1 MRTDSKRSLLIWP
14 VTASTAIVAGIWFHD
29 PERLDSARRWAESVS
44 VEARNA
50 WETGPFADGVRKRF
64 GERSESSSPAGV
76 LTHLAAPRKIGRPD
90 GPGAYDPVLRRD
102 FSGIVSHPVRFRAMG
117 ENSGGNVTVRL
128 AAPRREERSELAG
141 MGQLTLVTPATIS
154 QPSLVLPMPD
164 PGAELDIA
172 RRREAFQPEPSPLD
186 EDAGFAI
193 SRSAQPDAAPVRV
206 EPRPTPLRPESPA
219 SESPLAE
226 TEWTPAEATM
236 SAAEPPS
243 PKNEPPSPTD
253 AAETPTDAAE
263 TSSDAAESSVAEAE
277 ARPVKE
283 RSPAA
288 EANRPAWPTALQLER
303 QLATLVKVAS
313 RTRRPD
319 DTSFVSDAGPTA
331 PETAGT
337 AAGWTADVL
346 ATLRRLADIDRID
359 APEAER
365 WIGDLRQQ
373 GELGLRLAET
383 RLDRDE
389 QREWLRAAHAVN
401 RRVAVWEAIWA
412 AAAASAPE
420 SSDAPTG
427 SPRTVAS
434 EGRQP
439 TSGTPAGQASGV
451 AHDLLAAV
459 TRVRQ
464 ELPETGDPEGWESYL
479 LLPELEYLAG
489 QTGAGARDPREFES
503 LDRQRLVACQR
514 LLSRLQWHGL
524 DASHQAWLGRDSVRT
539 LAATVRP
546 WGRSVVDFAQ
556 LMGQIESQESDLI
569 DLASLEIA
577 DAVQALRFADR
588 PEALRVSEV
597 IDTHYR
603 NANVRIAVTAELL
616 EALLPPVEPQTVPV
630 RAILFG
636 SRIRGVS
643 RVESELR
650 LRLLPARDRWS
661 LTLQTVGDVR
671 TASVGRN
678 GPVDVRTAADSR
690 FLASL
695 PIEVTPDGVSQ
706 GDSGVQVNGNSRLR
720 GIRTDYDGW
729 PLIGS
734 LVRGIAASRFEEL
747 KPLTDRYAA
756 RRVESQVGE
765 EIETRVEEAIAEAT
779 SRMTRSLLGPL
790 GQLNLD
796 PMVVDMETTD
806 RRLLARY
813 RLAGDWQLAAFTPRP
828 RAPSSSLMS
837 VQIHQSAINNTLEQ
851 LAPREESRSIAGIVS
866 EVLELFQR
874 PGTAMPDDIP
884 ADVAVQFAPTRPV
897 TVEIEDGLLW
907 ITMRIIR
914 LHEGDR
920 LDLRRFIVRAAY
932 RPRLDGME
940 AVLEREGPINI
951 SGPAMSMRERLP
963 VRAIFNKVFSPH
975 RPLPLTH
982 PALTE
987 HPSAEKL
994 VVSQF
999 ELRDGWIGIAISEQE
1014 ESRPVLTDASSRRP
1028 VPKVELGVV
1037 PL

>member
-29 PERLDSARRWAESVS
+29 PERLDSARRWAESVA

-50 WETGPFADGVRKRF
+50 WENGPFADRVRKRF
-64 GERSESSSPAGV
+64 GERSESSSPDGV
-76 LTHLAAPRKIGRPD
+76 LTHLAAPQGTGRPD
-90 GPGAYDPVLRRD
+90 GPVADDPVLRRD

-117 ENSGGNVTVRL
+117 ENSGEKVTVRL

-164 PGAELDIA
+164 PGAELDLA
-172 RRREAFQPEPSPLD
+172 RRREAFQPERSPLD
-186 EDAGFAI
+186 ENTSFAI
-193 SRSAQPDAAPVRV
+193 SKSAQPDAAPVRV
-206 EPRPTPLRPESPA
+206 EPRPTPLPPESPA
-219 SESPLAE
+219 SESPLEE
-226 TEWTPAEATM
+226 TEWTPAEATRP
-236 SAAEPPS
+236 AAEPQS
-243 PKNEPPSPTD
+243 PPNDPPSPTE
-253 AAETPTDAAE
+253 AEETPTNAAE
-263 TSSDAAESSVAEAE
+263 TSVAGEAT
-277 ARPVKE
+277 RPVE
-283 RSPAA
+283 EQSPAA
-288 EANRPAWPTALQLER
+288 EANRPAWPTAVQLER

-313 RTRRPD
+313 PTRPAD
-319 DTSFVSDAGPTA
+319 DTSWVSDAGPSA
-331 PETAGT
+331 PET

-365 WIGDLRQQ
+365 WIGDLRQR
-373 GELGLRLAET
+373 GEVGLRLAET
-383 RLDRDE
+383 RADRDE

-412 AAAASAPE
+412 AATVSAPE
-420 SSDAPTG
+420 TSDAPTG
-427 SPRTVAS
+427 SPQTVAR

-439 TSGTPAGQASGV
+439 TSGTPAGQAARV

-489 QTGAGARDPREFES
+489 HAGAAVKDSREFES

-524 DASHQAWLGRDSVRT
+524 DASHQAWLERDSVRT

-588 PEALRVSEV
+588 PEELRVSEV

-616 EALLPPVEPQTVPV
+616 EAFLPPVEPQTVPV

-678 GPVDVRTAADSR
+678 GPVDVRTSADSR

-729 PLIGS
+729 PLIGP

-790 GQLNLD
+790 GQLELD

-806 RRLLARY
+806 RRLIARY

-828 RAPSSSLMS
+828 RAPASSLMS

-851 LAPREESRSIAGIVS
+851 LAPRDESRSIAGIVS

-874 PGTAMPDDIP
+874 PGTALPDDIP
-884 ADVAVQFAPTRPV
+884 ADVEVQFASTRPV

-987 HPSAEKL
+987 HPAAEKL

-999 ELRDGWIGIAISEQE
+999 ELRDGWIGIAISERE
-1014 ESRPVLTDASSRRP
+1014 ASRPVLTDASSRRP
-1028 VPKVELGVV
+1028 VPRG
-1037 PL
+1037 